1 MDPAGPDPIREALSN
16 QGVLVGR
23 HDQMLREVMDN
34 LASLAANVAQMG
46 HHLNLVSTHLAP
58 PAPED
63 PAPPQELAPFPA
75 QPALPSRE
83 PNIPTP
89 ERYAG
94 ALGTCKSFL
103 MQCSLVFE
111 QQPSTYAN
119 DRAKICYMI
128 GLLTGSALAWASAV
142 WESQSNL
149 CYSYPEFTEEMKKVF
164 HHPVS
169 GRDATKRLLSL
180 RQGSRSVAEYSVE
193 FRTLAAEAEWNDTAL
208 QGVFQ
213 MRNELA
219 VRDESANLDELVSL
233 AIRLDNRLRE
243 RRRERAS
250 RSPGS
255 LPSRPVSSPLARFRS
270 ETFPSPSAPSEVF
283 SPLLSSEEPMQLG
296 RARITPQERLRR
308 IRRRTLCLLCSLRSF
323 RGHMP
328 PAPKRGCSPVKVG
341 ILVSKAV
348 SSSTP
353 QTRKPLEATLLLNQQ
368 SLSLPALVDSGAD
381 ESFLDAQL
389 VASAGIST
397 QPLTAPLN
405 ARGLNGKLL
414 ARVTHVTEPLHLVLS
429 GNHHEMIQF
438 HVMSSPHT
446 PLVLG
451 QPWLKLHN
459 PHMDWSENQVRS
471 WSSFCHSSC
480 LRSAIPPA
488 EVGIPPVQQEP
499 LNLSAVPP
507 VYHSLGEVFSKQRAL
522 FLPPHRP
529 YNRSSSRGI
538 SPIQSP
544 V

>member
-1 MDPAGPDPIREALSN
+1 MDPAGSDPIREALSN

-63 PAPPQELAPFPA
+63 PAPPQELAPVPA

-94 ALGTCKSFL
+94 ALGTCKSFI

-149 CYSYPEFTEEMKKVF
+149 CNSYPEFAEEMKKVF

-193 FRTLAAEAEWNDTAL
+193 FRTLAAEAGWNDTAL

-213 MRNELA
+213 TGLTDSVKDELA

-255 LPSRPVSSPLARFRS
+255 LHSRPVSSPLARFRS

-296 RARITPQERLRR
+296 RARLTPQERLRR
-308 IRRRTLCLLCSLRSF
+308 IREGLCVYCAHS
-323 RGHMP
+323 GHFVDTCP
-328 PAPKRGCSPVKVG
+328 QRPK
-341 ILVSKAV
+341 
-348 SSSTP
+348 
-353 QTRKPLEATLLLNQQ
+353 E
-368 SLSLPALVDSGAD
+368 GAR
-381 ESFLDAQL
+381 Q
-389 VASAGIST
+389 
-397 QPLTAPLN
+397 
-405 ARGLNGKLL
+405 
-414 ARVTHVTEPLHLVLS
+414 
-429 GNHHEMIQF
+429 
-438 HVMSSPHT
+438 
-446 PLVLG
+446 
-451 QPWLKLHN
+451 
-459 PHMDWSENQVRS
+459 
-471 WSSFCHSSC
+471 
-480 LRSAIPPA
+480 
-488 EVGIPPVQQEP
+488 
-499 LNLSAVPP
+499 
-507 VYHSLGEVFSKQRAL
+507 
-522 FLPPHRP
+522 
-529 YNRSSSRGI
+529 
-538 SPIQSP
+538 
-544 V
+544 